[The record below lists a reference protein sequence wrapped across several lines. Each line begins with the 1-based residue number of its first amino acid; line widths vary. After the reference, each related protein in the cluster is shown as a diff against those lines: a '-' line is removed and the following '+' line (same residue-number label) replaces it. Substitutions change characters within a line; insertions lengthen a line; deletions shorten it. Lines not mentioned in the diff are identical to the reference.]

1 MPVTVDV
8 CVCTHRNCIQHH
20 LLHFCSPVYGPPQE
34 EHREM
39 WKTIETNCVYACG
52 GGDDRVLAGCSE
64 RTIIRSENTA
74 SHSWNMYVHS
84 PDDHSR
90 RALNE
95 RESDC
100 CLAWPDERNE
110 HLLRRVFALMVGRLP
125 TAHAVQHVGW
135 CDVRYG
141 KESSPC
147 ARGKLHLPSVE
158 RHSMRMDADDASVR
172 RCVNISFGDGHSRAC
187 CRMLSDAAVAAHTP
201 FIPAWRVR
209 RNVAAE
215 WTLRHIILS
224 HSLTTLWFSLQPLR
238 LRQWYNAT
246 EGYHVR
252 WTITFSQCVVSPWYV
267 RVNKILACR
276 VRNTDEN
283 CSYTVHNRH
292 QASTNV
298 IYPFN
303 ENKTGRSHTSKQFE
317 LWKEK
322 KNKSCSNSIHTHTHK
337 RTFSLHHKQT
347 IKIRQ
352 MYRNDVENL
361 VVVTRNIST

>member
-215 WTLRHIILS
+215 WTLRQYHPLS
-224 HSLTTLWFSLQPLR
+224 LAQ
-238 LRQWYNAT
+238 NA
-246 EGYHVR
+246 V
-252 WTITFSQCVVSPWYV
+252 
-267 RVNKILACR
+267 ILAPATAFTPVVQR
-276 VRNTDEN
+276 HRRLPRTLD
-283 CSYTVHNRH
+283 HNVQPVCCEPLIRKGE
-292 QASTNV
+292 QN
-298 IYPFN
+298 F
-303 ENKTGRSHTSKQFE
+303 G
-317 LWKEK
+317 L
-322 KNKSCSNSIHTHTHK
+322 SC
-337 RTFSLHHKQT
+337 
-347 IKIRQ
+347 
-352 MYRNDVENL
+352 
-361 VVVTRNIST
+361 